1 MFEVRYASMTAEKK
15 VLNKQLETAS
25 WGIFFIGLGGILAVQ
40 SIYKIDIKGG
50 IFITI
55 GLLLVALNA
64 IRYQKQIP
72 VSKFTLF
79 IGIIVLLIGV
89 SDLAGFKLP
98 LFETIIVLI
107 GLFILLGAISR
118 KSS

>member
-1 MFEVRYASMTAEKK
+1 MTTEKK
-15 VLNKQLETAS
+15 ALNKQLETAS
-25 WGIFFIGLGGILAVQ
+25 WGIFFVGLGGILAVQ

-50 IFITI
+50 IFMTI

-79 IGIIVLLIGV
+79 IGIILLLIGV
-89 SDLAGFKLP
+89 SDFAGFKLP
-98 LFETIIVLI
+98 LFETIVILV

>member
-1 MFEVRYASMTAEKK
+1 MFEVKYMSMTSEKK
-15 VLNKQLETAS
+15 ALNKKLETAS
-25 WGIFFIGLGGILAVQ
+25 WGIFFVGLGGILAVQ

-55 GLLLVALNA
+55 GLLLIALNA
-64 IRYQKQIP
+64 MRYQKQIP
-72 VSKFTLF
+72 ISMFTLF
-79 IGIIVLLIGV
+79 IGIVTLLIGI

-98 LFETIIVLI
+98 VFETIMILI

-118 KSS
+118 KGG

>member
-1 MFEVRYASMTAEKK
+1 MTAEKK

>member
-1 MFEVRYASMTAEKK
+1 MFEVRYVSMTTEKK
-15 VLNKQLETAS
+15 ALNKQLETAS
-25 WGIFFIGLGGILAVQ
+25 WGIFFVGLGGILAVQ

-64 IRYQKQIP
+64 VRYQKQIP

-79 IGIIVLLIGV
+79 IGIIVLSIGV
-89 SDLAGFKLP
+89 SDFAGFKLP
-98 LFETIIVLI
+98 VFETIIILI
-107 GLFILLGAISR
+107 GLFVLLGAISR

>member
-1 MFEVRYASMTAEKK
+1 MFEVKYMSMTTEERA
-15 VLNKQLETAS
+15 LNKQLETVS

-55 GLLLVALNA
+55 GLLLMALNA
-64 IRYQKQIP
+64 IRYQRQIP

-79 IGIIVLLIGV
+79 IGIVVLLVGV
-89 SDLAGFKLP
+89 SDFAGFKLP
-98 LFETIIVLI
+98 LFETVIILV

-118 KSS
+118 KGG

>member
-1 MFEVRYASMTAEKK
+1 MTTERKA
-15 VLNKQLETAS
+15 LNKQLETTS

-40 SIYKIDIKGG
+40 SIYKIDVKGG

-55 GLLLVALNA
+55 GLVLVALNA
-64 IRYQKQIP
+64 VRYRRQIP

-79 IGIIVLLIGV
+79 IGIVTLLVGI

-98 LFETIIVLI
+98 VFETIIILV

-118 KSS
+118 RGG

>member
-1 MFEVRYASMTAEKK
+1 MTSEKK
-15 VLNKQLETAS
+15 ALNKQLETAS
-25 WGIFFIGLGGILAVQ
+25 WGIFFVGLGGILAVQ

-72 VSKFTLF
+72 VGKFTLF
-79 IGIIVLLIGV
+79 IGIILLLIGV
-89 SDLAGFKLP
+89 SDFAGFKLP
-98 LFETIIVLI
+98 LFETIVILV

>member
-1 MFEVRYASMTAEKK
+1 MFEVRCMSMTAEKK
-15 VLNKQLETAS
+15 ALNRTLETAS
-25 WGIFFIGLGGILAVQ
+25 WGIFFVGIGAILAVQ

-50 IFITI
+50 IFITV
-55 GLLLVALNA
+55 GLILIALNA

-72 VSKFTLF
+72 ISAFTLF
-79 IGIIVLLIGV
+79 IGIVLLLVGI

-98 LFETIIVLI
+98 VFETILILI

-118 KSS
+118 KRS

>member
-1 MFEVRYASMTAEKK
+1 MFEVKYMSMTTERKT
-15 VLNKQLETAS
+15 LNKQLETAS
-25 WGIFFIGLGGILAVQ
+25 WGIFLVGLGGILAVQ
-40 SIYKIDIKGG
+40 SLYKIDIKGG

-55 GLLLVALNA
+55 GLLLIALNA

-79 IGIIVLLIGV
+79 IGILVLLIGV
-89 SDLAGFKLP
+89 SDFAGFKLP
-98 LFETIIVLI
+98 LFETIIILI

-118 KSS
+118 KGG

>member
-1 MFEVRYASMTAEKK
+1 MTAEKRA
-15 VLNKQLETAS
+15 LNKQLETAS

-50 IFITI
+50 MFITM

-64 IRYQKQIP
+64 VRYQKQIP
-72 VSKFTLF
+72 MSKFTLF

-89 SDLAGFKLP
+89 SDFAGLKLP
-98 LFETIIVLI
+98 VFETIIILI

>member
-1 MFEVRYASMTAEKK
+1 MFEVKYMSMTTEERA
-15 VLNKQLETAS
+15 LNKQLETVS

-55 GLLLVALNA
+55 GLLLMALNA
-64 IRYQKQIP
+64 IRYQRQIP

-79 IGIIVLLIGV
+79 IGIVVLLVGV
-89 SDLAGFKLP
+89 SDFAGFKLP
-98 LFETIIVLI
+98 LFETIVILV

>member
-1 MFEVRYASMTAEKK
+1 MFEVKYMSMTTEKK
-15 VLNKQLETAS
+15 GLNKRLETTS
-25 WGIFFIGLGGILAVQ
+25 WGIFFVGLGGILAVE

-55 GLLLVALNA
+55 GLLLIALNA

-72 VSKFTLF
+72 ISKFTLF

-89 SDLAGFKLP
+89 SDFAGFKLP
-98 LFETIIVLI
+98 VFETVLVVI